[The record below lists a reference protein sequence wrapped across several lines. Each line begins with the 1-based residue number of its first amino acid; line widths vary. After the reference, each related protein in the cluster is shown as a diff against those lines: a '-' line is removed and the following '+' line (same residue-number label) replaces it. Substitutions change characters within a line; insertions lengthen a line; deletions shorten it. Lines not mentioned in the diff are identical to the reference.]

1 MVCSPL
7 SSQHTSYRR
16 GKWVKVILLAQFSN
30 HLPTVTPSSCFSHSL
45 CSSVV
50 HCLAGTLAQKPSVPL
65 QGWVW
70 PLDVLGLR
78 TDTDAEGRLSGLQE
92 RGLAA
97 ADWHCQ
103 CGWLAALCSPVQPC
117 AALLSRSLE
126 SRRSRHRGIRAVCVV
141 YKKPSGAPSWDCSH
155 LSALFPC
162 KMLLTVLH
170 QGQFIL
176 NGMYRH
182 SIHLYFLPSLLFH
195 PPPTPLLLKLYMV
208 LREEAIFY
216 LKGKKRADGFK
227 EKPSII
233 GENIWSKR

>member
-1 MVCSPL
+1 MLREGSLAC
-7 SSQHTSYRR
+7 RR
-16 GKWVKVILLAQFSN
+16 EVWQRLTGTA
-30 HLPTVTPSSCFSHSL
+30 
-45 CSSVV
+45 SV
-50 HCLAGTLAQKPSVPL
+50 AGS
-65 QGWVW
+65 
-70 PLDVLGLR
+70 
-78 TDTDAEGRLSGLQE
+78 
-92 RGLAA
+92 
-97 ADWHCQ
+97 
-103 CGWLAALCSPVQPC
+103 QPC

-195 PPPTPLLLKLYMV
+195 PPSLAPEVIYGSERGSHFLS
-208 LREEAIFY
+208 E
-216 LKGKKRADGFK
+216 GKKRADGFK

-233 GENIWSKR
+233 GENIWLKR